1 MNIKKKIEILQTSNN
16 TVLYLEWSDNDF
28 EYDEREEYNTMKSSE
43 KTSDEPAIWDTMRSG
58 IAT

>member
-16 TVLYLEWSDNDF
+16 TVLYLEWSYNDF

-43 KTSDEPAIWDTMRSG
+43 KTSDEPAI
-58 IAT
+58 